1 MKTKYFSMLSAALF
15 GLAGLVNTQGCSSDD
30 TASNASTTAD
40 SGADSSSTAVTET
53 KTVGAAGGTFT
64 TSSGVTI
71 EVPAGAVSGDTAF
84 TVTTTT
90 ATAPAPL
97 TGTNTIGDTYEFGPS
112 GVTFAQPV
120 KVTLPLPAGAPTSN
134 VVLVRLPSG
143 GSEWLPIGGLE
154 AGATSVTGYTKS
166 FSQFRLVQMV
176 FEQAGCFAPTDCNLV
191 SNAGT
196 YTGTCSVAGTSIAAG
211 ATCAPSQDGRIAC
224 TCNAGQTGLSPQNAE
239 TLYIDYATLF
249 NPAVALYQVAS
260 RCGWPCNLTS
270 NQDGGQQSQDSGT
283 TVTDAGSFNTD
294 AGYVCA
300 PPLVISQIYT
310 HGGLD
315 SLEGNNDWVQLHN
328 RENTPVSVDGLAL
341 QVTDGNSTMD
351 WNVIPL
357 TGTIPAGGFYLVQL
371 GRDAEATGMT
381 LPTPDATG
389 AYNLPLAGGRIALT
403 VGNTPLTGTSG
414 FTYLDGVA
422 YGSVTFTLEGS
433 AASAPPNPGYVL
445 QRSYVG
451 QAAGCGDT
459 NVNKDDFQY
468 FNYALPSNSAS
479 TPVLCPCSNVK

>member
-1 MKTKYFSMLSAALF
+1 MLSAALF
-15 GLAGLVNTQGCSSDD
+15 GLAGIVNMQGCSSDD
-30 TASNASTTAD
+30 AVSNSTTTD
-40 SGADSSSTAVTET
+40 SGADSSPTAVTET

-64 TSSGVTI
+64 TASGVTI
-71 EVPAGAVSGDTAF
+71 EVPAGAVTGDTAF

-90 ATAPAPL
+90 ATAPAAL
-97 TGTNTIGDTYEFGPS
+97 TGTNTIGDTYEFGPA
-112 GVTFAQPV
+112 GATFAQPI
-120 KVTLPLPAGAPTSN
+120 KVTLPLPSGAPTKD

-143 GSEWLPIGGLE
+143 GSEWLPIGALE

-191 SNAGT
+191 NNGGA
-196 YTGTCSVAGTSIAAG
+196 YTGTCSVAGTSISAG

-224 TCNAGQTGLSPQNAE
+224 TCNAGQTGLTARSTE

-260 RCGWPCNLTS
+260 RCGWPCNLDAGTNN
-270 NQDGGQQSQDSGT
+270 NQDGGQ
-283 TVTDAGSFNTD
+283 VTEDASVMSDASFNTD
-294 AGYVCA
+294 GGYVCA
-300 PPLVISQIYT
+300 PPLVISKIYA

-315 SLEGNNDWVQLHN
+315 AMKGNNDFVELHN
-328 RENTPVSVDGLAL
+328 RESSPLNVDGLAL

-371 GRDAEATGMT
+371 GRDAEATGQT

-389 AYNLPLAGGRIALT
+389 SYNLSINGGRVAIT
-403 VGNTPLTGTSG
+403 VGTTPLTGTSG
-414 FTYLDGVA
+414 FTYMDGVA
-422 YGSVTFTLEGS
+422 YGSVTFTMEGS
-433 AASAPPNPGYVL
+433 AASGAPNPGYVL
-445 QRSYVG
+445 QRAYVG
-451 QAAGCGDT
+451 QSAACADT
-459 NVNKDDFQY
+459 NVNKNDMTF
-468 FNYALPSNSAS
+468 FNWALPNNKASAGVACICKS
-479 TPVLCPCSNVK
+479 G